1 MQKDDG
7 RIVERGRMSL
17 QCTDCGRDWPLDPTR
32 WRCDCGGL
40 LEIEGAPSFDP
51 TLVNESEH
59 TLWRYRAALPVPDG
73 ATPVTLGE
81 GGTPLVAAEWGGR
94 PLYLKAEHL
103 NPTGSFKDRGAA
115 LLVTALKAAGARE
128 VVDDSSGNAGAA
140 LAAYAARAGLCATV
154 YAPAHASPVKQ
165 RQIAVYGAEIVLTPG
180 PRSEAS
186 RAARRAVEN
195 GAVSEAAYASHA
207 YSPFF
212 AQGMKTVPFELWV
225 QLEKRAP
232 GSVVVPVGHGGLL
245 LGLHRGFAELL
256 AAGLIDRWPRLFGV
270 QALACAPLAR
280 AWERGASDVEPV
292 EERATVAGGVRIA
305 APPWG
310 RAILAGVRE
319 SDGSILALPDGEI
332 LAAQEKLAHQGVY
345 VEPTSALVVAAL
357 ERLGD
362 RLGETPVAVLTG
374 SGFKTPLPAT
384 DWQQR
389 VVAFIQRHR
398 LRHDPSVHALDLVSE
413 VGEVAKEVLLAT
425 DYGQREPEFRSE
437 LTDELG
443 DAFYS
448 LLALANA
455 CGVDAD
461 SALNA
466 ALKKYEHRL
475 AERGTAGST

>member
-17 QCTDCGRDWPLDPTR
+17 QCSDCGRSWPLDPTR
-32 WRCDCGGL
+32 WRCDCGGV

-51 TLVNESEH
+51 SRLNESDH
-59 TLWRYRAALPVPDG
+59 TLWRYRAALPLSDG

-81 GGTPLVAAEWGGR
+81 GGTPLVATEWEGQ

-115 LLVTALKAAGARE
+115 LLVTALKAAGARD
-128 VVDDSSGNAGAA
+128 VADDSSGNAGAA

-165 RQIAVYGAEIVLTPG
+165 RQIAVYGAEIAQVPG
-180 PRSEAS
+180 PRSEAA
-186 RAARRAVEN
+186 RAARQAVEN
-195 GAVSEAAYASHA
+195 GAVYASHA

-212 AQGMKTVPFELWV
+212 AQGMKTIAFELWE
-225 QLEKRAP
+225 QLGKRAP
-232 GSVVVPVGHGGLL
+232 GSVMVPVGHGALL

-256 AAGLIDRWPRLFGV
+256 AAGLIERWPRLFGV
-270 QALACAPLAR
+270 QVLACAPLAR

-292 EERATVAGGVRIA
+292 EERATVAGGVCIA
-305 APPWG
+305 APVWG

-319 SDGSILALPDGEI
+319 SDGAILALPDEEI
-332 LAAQEKLAHQGVY
+332 LVAQEKLAHQGVY

-357 ERLGD
+357 ERLRD

-389 VVAFIQRHR
+389 VVAFIRRYR

-448 LLALANA
+448 LLALTNA
-455 CGVDAD
+455 CDVDAD
-461 SALNA
+461 SALNT

-475 AERGTAGST
+475 AERGTASST